1 MKKILILE
9 LKSVCYQSYQYFA
22 EKLGAELEKQSC
34 KVTFF
39 RTAETP
45 FEQLEQFCDAS
56 FDAVF
61 DFNSDLPRA
70 QMEDDSYFLDHID
83 APFFDIILDH
93 PLYHHES
100 LKQKLSNF
108 HVLCLDQNHRK
119 YIENNYPH
127 IKSVHQIFLCGE
139 ESVPCIPLKKRPIDI
154 LFTGTYTPANE
165 VLDAIELTP
174 SFLRKDITDLI
185 NMMSN
190 HPTLTL
196 ESAVKQLIPDTDSL
210 ISENFPLHVSSYFLV
225 DTYLRAH
232 EREELIKTL
241 IDANLP
247 LTICGAGW
255 DKFSLFSEKQA
266 SKITFL
272 PEVSFQDTFTLM
284 GQAKITLNLMP
295 LFQHGIHD
303 RIPSSML
310 NHSVCVTDKTPFL
323 EEHYTHEKEL
333 VFYNINH
340 LSLLPELLTELLLNE
355 AKAEQISECGYQYAK
370 KHTNWHKIGELIVS
384 LLS

>member
-22 EKLGAELEKQSC
+22 EKLGTELEKQGC
-34 KVTFF
+34 NVTFF

-45 FEQLEQFCDAS
+45 FEQLEQFCGTS

-61 DFNSDLPRA
+61 EFNSDLPRA

-108 HVLCLDQNHRK
+108 HVLCLDQNHKK
-119 YIENNYPH
+119 YIEENYPH
-127 IKSVHQIFLCGE
+127 IKSVHQIFLSGE
-139 ESVPCIPLKKRPIDI
+139 ESTSYIPLKKRPIDI

-165 VLDAIELTP
+165 VWDAVHLAP
-174 SFLRKDITDLI
+174 AFLRKNITDLI
-185 NMMSN
+185 DMMLSDS
-190 HPTLTL
+190 TLTL
-196 ESAVKQLIPDTDSL
+196 ESAVRKLIPDTDSL
-210 ISENFPLHVSSYFLV
+210 IFENFPLHISSFFLV
-225 DTYLRAH
+225 DTYLRAYY
-232 EREELIKTL
+232 REELIKT
-241 IDANLP
+241 IVHANLP
-247 LTICGAGW
+247 LTICGANW
-255 DKFSLFSEKQA
+255 DKFSLFSAGKDQN
-266 SKITFL
+266 ITFL
-272 PEVSFQDTFTLM
+272 PSVSFKDTFALM

-295 LFQHGIHD
+295 LFKQGLHD

-310 NHSVCVTDKTPFL
+310 NHSVCVTDKTSYL

-333 VFYNINH
+333 AFYDITN
-340 LSLLPELLTELLLNE
+340 LSTLPGLLTDLLSNS

-370 KHTNWHKIGELIVS
+370 KYTSWSKIGEMIFS
-384 LLS
+384 LLP